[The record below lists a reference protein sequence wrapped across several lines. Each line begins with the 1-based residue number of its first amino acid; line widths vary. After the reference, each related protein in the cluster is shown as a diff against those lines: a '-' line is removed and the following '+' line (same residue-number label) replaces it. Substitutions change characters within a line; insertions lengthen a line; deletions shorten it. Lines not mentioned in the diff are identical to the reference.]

1 MTIRGAQTTATD
13 STIELVTKYSEESFA
28 EVTTEVERLFQLHH
42 LDKLIRRE
50 TGFEC
55 SFSCNRRTEVGGGIP
70 IESKL

>member
-50 TGFEC
+50 
-55 SFSCNRRTEVGGGIP
+55 NRIRMFFQLQ
-70 IESKL
+70 SAH